1 MLSAIM
7 KSLGVVVCL
16 AVLAFGGTTTPQQ
29 VFEQASAALK
39 SGDYA
44 AAESGFQQVLRR
56 DPQSLGALGNLGVV
70 YSHTHRYGK
79 AIEVYRRALRFS
91 PNDNGILLNL
101 GLAYLKKD
109 DYTNA
114 LPFFRR
120 LHANDPGNAQAFNL
134 LATCLVFGGNPKA
147 ALDLLQAASEK
158 DPDPATLYLLGV
170 AYSRTGQREAGKE
183 IFARMLTS
191 SGTHSQGNFLLG
203 KAYYDSDLFQE
214 AESAYKDVIRSDA
227 AFPGVHRELGKVYI
241 SLRRNDLAQQELHL
255 ALQQDQQ
262 DESAGYFLGALLVQI
277 GQYSEGAA
285 YLEKA
290 HALNA
295 DSWAACFYLGKAKLK
310 LRDPDAAIGY
320 LKQAADMNPSEATI
334 FYLLGTA
341 LRSVGRKEEANAA
354 FQQVTKLHTSEL
366 DAAKRTLE
374 DAHVVGA
381 H

>member
-7 KSLGVVVCL
+7 KSLGVLICL
-16 AVLAFGGTTTPQQ
+16 SVLAFGGTTTPQQ
-29 VFEQASAALK
+29 IFEQASAALK
-39 SGDYA
+39 AGDYA

-70 YSHTHRYGK
+70 YSHTHRYGR
-79 AIEVYRRALRFS
+79 AIEIYRRALRLS
-91 PNDNGILLNL
+91 PNNNGILLNL
-101 GLAYLKKD
+101 GLAYLKQD
-109 DYTNA
+109 DYADA

-120 LHANDPGNAQAFNL
+120 LHANDPTNAQAFNL

-147 ALDLLQAASEK
+147 ALDLLKPASEK

-170 AYSRTGQREAGKE
+170 AYSRTGQREAGKQT
-183 IFARMLTS
+183 FARMLTG
-191 SGTHSQGNFLLG
+191 SGTHAQGNFLLG

-214 AESAYKDVIRSDA
+214 AESAYKDVIEADA

-241 SLRRNDLAQQELHL
+241 SLRRNELAQQELHL
-255 ALQQDQQ
+255 ALQQYPQ

-277 GQYSEGAA
+277 GQYSEGVP

-310 LRDPDAAIGY
+310 LRDPEAAIGY
-320 LKQAADMNPSEATI
+320 LKQASEMNPSEATI

-341 LRSVGRKEEANAA
+341 LRSVGRKEEANTA